1 MSSKQI
7 AKVIEKER
15 KEAILKDYFDIQT
28 KIARLA
34 KNKESEKI
42 INEYNAEKMKKA
54 REARSVN
61 KKT

>member
-1 MSSKQI
+1 M
-7 AKVIEKER
+7 

-28 KIARLA
+28 KTARLA

-42 INEYNAEKMKKA
+42 INEYNAKKMEKA
-54 REARSVN
+54 RQARTVN